1 MRNVVLDFSA
11 DCSNL
16 LRQATH
22 GVLPYA
28 RGRRY
33 TLDLDVDEDR
43 AFAEECVKAGKALAT
58 EGEPADV
65 AEINA
70 LKPQPPVVAV
80 EAPAAPVEEPP
91 VVEGV
96 AEPEPAR
103 SSTPTPTAPSSP
115 TAPVPAPSTPNAA
128 TPKG

>member
-65 AEINA
+65 AALNA
-70 LKPQPPVVAV
+70 LQPAPPVVV
-80 EAPAAPVEEPP
+80 VPVEEP
-91 VVEGV
+91 
-96 AEPEPAR
+96 AAAPEPAVVVAPV
-103 SSTPTPTAPSSP
+103 TTEAPSP
-115 TAPVPAPSTPNAA
+115 TKPVPPGPPDPPDPKAA
-128 TPKG
+128 ASRVG